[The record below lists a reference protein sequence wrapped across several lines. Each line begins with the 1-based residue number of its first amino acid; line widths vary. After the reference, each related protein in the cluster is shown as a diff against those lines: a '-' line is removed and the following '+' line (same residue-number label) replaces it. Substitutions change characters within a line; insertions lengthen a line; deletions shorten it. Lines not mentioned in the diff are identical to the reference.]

1 MALWPE
7 RQLAV
12 DSNLLIIAVRPSQES
27 SRYGGLIAELC
38 RRGRPPF
45 LTILTDGSS
54 GAGHAADAVAAAKA
68 AAARRA
74 VSHLGLPPE
83 RLLLIG
89 LHDGAGSEG
98 PAMADALVS
107 AYDLLS
113 WARDCQTICVD
124 GDARTPDHVLA
135 RSLGERLS
143 LKAGLG
149 CVLSFAEEISELRGG
164 RLDVARHRAAKS
176 RALAEYE
183 AVPGP
188 APAAATAQE
197 YLALLRAP
205 RRWGPVLGGP
215 GAIACG
221 KRIVCRMI
229 RVDRLE
235 TGIRS
240 RAG

>member
-12 DSNLLIIAVRPSQES
+12 DSNLLIIAVRPSEES

-45 LTILTDGSS
+45 LTILMDGSS
-54 GAGHAADAVAAAKA
+54 GAAYAADAVAATKA
-68 AAARRA
+68 AATRRA

-89 LHDGAGSEG
+89 LHDGAGSGE
-98 PAMADALVS
+98 PAMVDALVS
-107 AYDLLS
+107 AFDLLS
-113 WARDCQTICVD
+113 WARDCHTICVN
-124 GDARTPDHVLA
+124 GDAPTPDHVLA

-149 CVLSFAEEISELRGG
+149 CVFSFAEAASDLQGG
-164 RLDVARHRAAKS
+164 RLDVTRHLAAKT
-176 RALAEYE
+176 RALAEYAAE
-183 AVPGP
+183 AGP
-188 APAAATAQE
+188 AKSQE

-205 RRWGPVLGGP
+205 AEDGGFWAVP
-215 GAIACG
+215 APSLAENG
-221 KRIVCRMI
+221 
-229 RVDRLE
+229 
-235 TGIRS
+235 
-240 RAG
+240 